1 MHTDIKK
8 LIRDMCDESEELTP
22 MAIHTRILRNH
33 RRDKYK
39 FTSNLIPCLK
49 KVIIILSISLLI
61 N

>member
-1 MHTDIKK
+1 
-8 LIRDMCDESEELTP
+8 MCDESEELTP